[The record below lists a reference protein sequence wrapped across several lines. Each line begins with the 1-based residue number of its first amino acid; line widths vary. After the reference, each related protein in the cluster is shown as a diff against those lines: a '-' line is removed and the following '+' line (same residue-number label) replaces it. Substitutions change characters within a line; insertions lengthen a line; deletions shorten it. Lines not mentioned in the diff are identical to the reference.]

1 MTLLG
6 TDSADFDWEHIRETV
21 KLLAVS
27 VAQLEGSL
35 KVGGESVAVL
45 ANSFTSMAEDMSA
58 IQATLLSLQPCHLQK
73 EALQYCAAT
82 QEKIHASVI
91 AFQFYD
97 RLQQC
102 LRNVSLGL
110 QGLSALVEAQD
121 RRYNLAEWQQLQAE
135 IRGRYTSE
143 TEKIMF
149 DAIVQG
155 KSIQETLALAT
166 ESEKVAYEGDI
177 ELF

>member
-1 MTLLG
+1 MTFPG
-6 TDSADFDWEHIRETV
+6 SNPADFDWSHIRETV

-27 VAQLEGSL
+27 VAQLENSL
-35 KVGGESVAVL
+35 KVGDESVVIL
-45 ANSFTSMAEDMSA
+45 ANSFTSLAEDMSA
-58 IQATLLSLQPCHLQK
+58 IRMTLTGLHPCQQQK
-73 EALQYCAAT
+73 EALGYCAAT
-82 QEKIHASVI
+82 QKRIHASVV

-102 LRNVSLGL
+102 LQHVSLGL
-110 QGLSALVEAQD
+110 QGLSALVEAPD
-121 RRYNLAEWQQLQAE
+121 RRYNLAEWQQLQTE

-155 KSIQETLALAT
+155 KSIVEALALAA
-166 ESEKVAYEGDI
+166 ESDKPAGEGEI